1 MSHIVVGTAGHIDH
15 GKTAL
20 VRALTGMETDSLKE
34 ERERA
39 ITIDLGFAFLGDD
52 VTIIDVPGHERFI
65 KNMVAGVSTIDFVIF
80 VIAADDGIMPQT
92 REHLDIL
99 RLLKVRSGMV
109 ALTKTDVVEA
119 DWLMLVQEE
128 ISEYLQGSFLEGCP
142 VIPVDSIS
150 GRGIPEFG
158 RELQEQLESIQTQH
172 RDGIYREF
180 IDRVF
185 TVKGHGTVITGTV
198 ISGSVTSGEEV
209 DILPEGKTVRVR
221 GIQIHGANVKRA
233 SVGDRAAL
241 NLQGVEVD
249 DLERGQVL
257 ATHAAAEGSYILDV
271 RLRLLESATP
281 LKDRARV
288 RLHIGTAEVMARVRL
303 LGRPEI
309 AELESTTVTGD
320 TEVQHVDVANSLK
333 ALEPGGE
340 AWAQLTLEKQVAA
353 IREDRFVIRSYSPQA
368 TIGGGRVL
376 NPLPAGKRKQNQASM
391 ETLRELEAAGRRD
404 VLTGLMQAEKRAGW
418 SVQDLVARTGDVP
431 RDVASALNELV
442 QEEQIFRSGKGAGA
456 LFLSMELWHNYRQ
469 QIKQVLSDFHQQN
482 THQPGISLAHLRKA
496 LVPPLSQPLFDGLL
510 QSMAETGALF
520 LQEGRAALQ
529 GHEAQLDV
537 RLEENVELLLQWLR
551 EQGNQLPRLS
561 DLQKNFPDLSPA
573 KVKELLGIM
582 VQNKQIV
589 RISNEY
595 MGEVTHMKK
604 LHERLKGA
612 LTDEGMTI
620 SQIGELLGTPRRITV
635 PLMEYF
641 DSVKLTYRIGNIRK
655 LN

>member
-52 VTIIDVPGHERFI
+52 VTIIDVPGHERFV

-99 RLLKVRSGMV
+99 RLLKVQSGMV
-109 ALTKTDVVEA
+109 ALTKADVVEA
-119 DWLMLVQEE
+119 DWLQLVQEE
-128 ISEYLQGSFLEGCP
+128 ISDYLSGTFLEDCP
-142 VIPVDSIS
+142 VVPVDSIS
-150 GRGIPEFG
+150 GSGIPEFG
-158 RELQEQLESIQTQH
+158 RQLQEQLESIQTQH

-198 ISGSVTSGEEV
+198 ISGSVASGDEV
-209 DILPEGKTVRVR
+209 DILPQGQTVRVR
-221 GIQIHGANVKRA
+221 GIQIHGENVKRA

-257 ATHAAAEGSYILDV
+257 TTHAAAEGSYILDV
-271 RLRLLESATP
+271 RLRLLENATA

-309 AELESTTVTGD
+309 AGLESESVAD
-320 TEVQHVDVANSLK
+320 TQQTDTADSLK
-333 ALEPGGE
+333 ILEPGGE

-353 IREDRFVIRSYSPQA
+353 IREDRFVIRSYSPQV

-376 NPLPAGKRKQNQASM
+376 NPLPSGKRKQNQASM

-404 VLTGLMQAEKRAGW
+404 VLIGLMQAEKRAGW

-442 QEEQIFRSGKGAGA
+442 QEEKIFRSGKGAGA

-469 QIKQVLSDFHQQN
+469 QIKQVLSDFHQQS

-496 LVPPLSQPLFDGLL
+496 LVPPLSQSLFDGLL
-510 QSMAETGALF
+510 QSLAETGALF
-520 LQEGRAALQ
+520 LQDGRAALT

-537 RLEENVELLLQWLR
+537 RLEEKVEMLLQWLR
-551 EQGNQLPRLS
+551 EQGNQLSRLN
-561 DLQKNFPDLSPA
+561 DLQQNFPDLAPA

-582 VQNKQIV
+582 VQNNQIV

-595 MGEVTHMKK
+595 MGEVTHMKE
-604 LHERLKGA
+604 LQERLKSA
-612 LTDEGMTI
+612 LKEEGMTI
-620 SQIGELLGTPRRITV
+620 SQIGELFGTPRRITV

-641 DSVKLTYRIGNIRK
+641 DSTKLTYRIGNIRK